1 MFAMCNPKKT
11 AHPMEDN
18 TVDFEFYKEATLTGI
33 YTEST
38 ILKRGEDSE
47 KGYFKIVVNDTLE
60 VTLLPPYEK
69 KAIRPAEEVEKYN
82 GKRVTVTGIIVED
95 TELSETTSIEE
106 QPLSV
111 NIACFITIESIK
123 LAEN

>member
-1 MFAMCNPKKT
+1 
-11 AHPMEDN
+11 MEDN
-18 TVDFEFYKEATLTGI
+18 TVDFEFYKEVTLTGI

-38 ILKRGEDSE
+38 LLKRGEDSA

-60 VTLLPPYEK
+60 VTLLPPYDQ
-69 KAIRPAEEVEKYN
+69 KAIRPTEEVEKYK

-95 TELSETTSIEE
+95 TELDETTSIEE

-111 NIACFITIESIK
+111 NIPCFITIESIT
-123 LAEN
+123 LADN